1 MSTPTTRIAFHT
13 MGCKTNFS
21 ETSTISS
28 EMQRYGYE
36 KVSYKDE
43 ADIYV
48 LNTCSVTENA
58 DKEAR
63 KLIRK
68 ARRLNPF
75 AKIAVI
81 GCYAQLQPEQISKIP
96 GVDLVLGASEK
107 FNLLSHLNSLN
118 GTNESKIITSTIK
131 NISSFQPSFTNGERT
146 RSYLKIQDGC
156 NYNCSFCTIPLARGR
171 SRSDTIE
178 NTVKIA
184 QNIADS
190 GAKEIV
196 LTGINIGDFGS
207 EKDESFLQLIMT
219 LDNLKGIERFRIS
232 SIEPNL
238 LSDEIIS
245 FCADSNK
252 FVPHFHIPLQSGND
266 KILKKMRRKYNLKMY
281 KDKIKMIKK
290 IMPDACIGADVIVGF
305 PGETNKD
312 FEKTYNFIEEL
323 KINYLHVFSYSNRV
337 GTVAEALKKQIPKD
351 VKILR
356 SRTLQKLSNQ
366 MRLYFYKSNIN
377 QVRKVLFESIVD
389 DKYIVGF
396 TDNYI
401 RVMVKGDKNMIK
413 KIYNVKLLFVGE
425 NKVFGEIY

>member
-1 MSTPTTRIAFHT
+1 MSTPTTKIAFHT

-21 ETSTISS
+21 ETSIISR
-28 EMQRYGYE
+28 EMQSYGYE
-36 KVSYKDE
+36 KVSYKEE

-68 ARRLNPF
+68 ARKLNPL

-81 GCYAQLQPEQISKIP
+81 GCYAQLQPDQISKIP
-96 GVDLVLGASEK
+96 NVDLVLGATEK
-107 FNLLSHLNSLN
+107 FKLLSHLNSLN
-118 GTNESKIITSTIK
+118 NNNESKIIRSSIK

-146 RSYLKIQDGC
+146 RSYLKVQDGC

-207 EKDESFLQLIMT
+207 EKDENFLKLIMT

-245 FCADSNK
+245 FCASSNK
-252 FVPHFHIPLQSGND
+252 FVPHFHIPLQSGSD
-266 KILKKMRRKYNLKMY
+266 SILQSMKRRYNTDLY
-281 KDKIKMIKK
+281 NSRVEYIKK
-290 IMPDACIGADVIVGF
+290 LIPDCCIGVDVIVGY
-305 PGETNKD
+305 PGESED
-312 FEKTYNFIEEL
+312 HFEQTKSFIESMD
-323 KINYLHVFSYSNRV
+323 ISYLHVFSYSQRQDTLAASLTNQV
-337 GTVAEALKKQIPKD
+337 TKENKD
-351 VKILR
+351 YR
-356 SRTLQKLSNQ
+356 SKTLHILSNKK
-366 MRLYFYKSNIN
+366 RTKFYNQYIN
-377 QVRKVLFESIVD
+377 TVRPVLVEQSING
-389 DKYIVGF
+389 KIQGF

-401 RVMVKGDKNMIK
+401 KVNIDKNLSCQNTI
-413 KIYNVKLLFVGE
+413 ISVLLND
-425 NKVFGEIY
+425 NKGSYIQGEII

>member
-1 MSTPTTRIAFHT
+1 MSTPTTKVAFHT

-21 ETSTISS
+21 DTSTISN
-28 EMQRYGYE
+28 EMLSHGYQ
-36 KVSYKDE
+36 KVSYKEE

-63 KLIRK
+63 KLIRQ
-68 ARRLNPF
+68 ARRRNPY

-81 GCYAQLQPEQISKIP
+81 GCYAQLQPDQISNIA

-107 FNLLSHLNSLN
+107 FNLLTHLNSLN
-118 GTNESKIITSTIK
+118 DNNESKIVRLPI
-131 NISSFQPSFTNGERT
+131 NQNNSFQSSFTNGERT

-207 EKDESFLQLIMT
+207 TNNENFFQLIKT

-238 LSDEIIS
+238 LSNDIIS
-245 FCADSNK
+245 FCANSNK
-252 FVPHFHIPLQSGND
+252 FVPHFHIPLQSGSD
-266 KILKKMRRKYNLKMY
+266 SILQSMKRRYNTDLY
-281 KDKIKMIKK
+281 KSRVEYIKK
-290 IMPDACIGADVIVGF
+290 IIPDCCIGVDVIVGY
-305 PGETNKD
+305 PGEKEEH
-312 FEKTYNFIEEL
+312 FEQTYSFIESMDVS
-323 KINYLHVFSYSNRV
+323 YLHVFSYSKRKDTFAASLNDQVTKERK
-337 GTVAEALKKQIPKD
+337 EYRSKALHRLSNKKKKQFYNQYIN
-351 VKILR
+351 KIRPVLVEQ
-356 SRTLQKLSNQ
+356 S
-366 MRLYFYKSNIN
+366 IN
-377 QVRKVLFESIVD
+377 GKIQ
-389 DKYIVGF
+389 GF

-401 RVMVKGDKNMIK
+401 KVNVDQELSCYN
-413 KIYNVKLLFVGE
+413 KIIPVLLNE
-425 NKVFGEIY
+425 NKGNYMQGEII

>member
-1 MSTPTTRIAFHT
+1 MSTPTTKIAFHT

-21 ETSTISS
+21 ETSIISR
-28 EMQRYGYE
+28 EMQSYGYE
-36 KVSYKDE
+36 KVSYKEE

-68 ARRLNPF
+68 ARKLNPL

-81 GCYAQLQPEQISKIP
+81 GCYAQLQPDQISKIP
-96 GVDLVLGASEK
+96 NVDLVLGATEK
-107 FNLLSHLNSLN
+107 FKLLSHLNSLN
-118 GTNESKIITSTIK
+118 NNNESKIIRSSIK

-146 RSYLKIQDGC
+146 RSYLKVQDGC

-207 EKDESFLQLIMT
+207 EKDENFLKLIMT

-245 FCADSNK
+245 FCASSNK
-252 FVPHFHIPLQSGND
+252 FVPHFHIPLQSGSD
-266 KILKKMRRKYNLKMY
+266 SILQSMKRRYNTDLY
-281 KDKIKMIKK
+281 KSRVEYIRKLI
-290 IMPDACIGADVIVGF
+290 PDCCIGVDVIVGY
-305 PGETNKD
+305 PGESED
-312 FEKTYNFIEEL
+312 HFEQTKSFIESMD
-323 KINYLHVFSYSNRV
+323 ISYLHVFSYSQRQDTLAASLTNQV
-337 GTVAEALKKQIPKD
+337 TKENKD
-351 VKILR
+351 YR
-356 SRTLQKLSNQ
+356 SKTLHILSNKK
-366 MRLYFYKSNIN
+366 RTKFYNQYIN
-377 QVRKVLFESIVD
+377 TVRPVLVEQSING
-389 DKYIVGF
+389 KIQGF

-401 RVMVKGDKNMIK
+401 KVNIDKNFSCQNTI
-413 KIYNVKLLFVGE
+413 ISVLLND
-425 NKVFGEIY
+425 NKGSYIQGEII

>member
-21 ETSTISS
+21 ESSIISG
-28 EMQRYGYE
+28 EMQSYGYE

-68 ARRLNPF
+68 AQKLNPL

-81 GCYAQLQPEQISKIP
+81 GCYAQLQPDQISKIP
-96 GVDLVLGASEK
+96 GVDLVLGAAEK

-118 GTNESKIITSTIK
+118 DTNESKIIRSSIK
-131 NISSFQPSFTNGERT
+131 NISSFQPSYTNGERT

-156 NYNCSFCTIPLARGR
+156 NYNCSFCTIPLARGI
-171 SRSDTIE
+171 SRSNTIE

-207 EKDESFLQLIMT
+207 KKDENFLQLIMT

-238 LSDEIIS
+238 LDNEIIS
-245 FCADSNK
+245 FCAESSK
-252 FVPHFHIPLQSGND
+252 FVPHFHIPLQSGSD
-266 KILKKMRRKYNLKMY
+266 SILKSMKRRYNADLY
-281 KDKIKMIKK
+281 RSRVEYIKK
-290 IMPDACIGADVIVGF
+290 LIPDCCIGVDVIVGY
-305 PGETNKD
+305 PGEEEEH
-312 FEKTYNFIEEL
+312 FEQTKLFLESID
-323 KINYLHVFSYSNRV
+323 ISYLHVFSYSQRQD
-337 GTVAEALKKQIPKD
+337 TRAA
-351 VKILR
+351 
-356 SRTLQKLSNQ
+356 SLSNQ
-366 MRLYFYKSNIN
+366 VTKENKDYRSKALHVLSNKKRTEFYNQSINTIRPVLVEQSINGNI
-377 QVRKVLFESIVD
+377 Q
-389 DKYIVGF
+389 GF

-401 RVMVKGDKNMIK
+401 KVNIDNNLSCQNTIISVLLNDNKGSYMQ
-413 KIYNVKLLFVGE
+413 
-425 NKVFGEIY
+425 GEII

>member
-1 MSTPTTRIAFHT
+1 MSTPITRVAFHT

-21 ETSTISS
+21 ETSIISS
-28 EMQRYGYE
+28 EMLSCGYQ
-36 KVSYKDE
+36 KVSYKEE

-63 KLIRK
+63 KLIRQ

-81 GCYAQLQPEQISKIP
+81 GCYAQLQPGQISRIP
-96 GVDLVLGASEK
+96 GVDLVLGATEK

-118 GTNESKIITSTIK
+118 NNNESKVIRSPID

-171 SRSDTIE
+171 SRSDTIKK
-178 NTVKIA
+178 TVQIA

-207 EKDESFLQLIMT
+207 VKDENFLQLIMT

-252 FVPHFHIPLQSGND
+252 FVPHFHIPLQSGAD
-266 KILKKMRRKYNLKMY
+266 SILQNMKRRYNTDLY
-281 KDKIKMIKK
+281 KSRVEYIKQLI
-290 IMPDACIGADVIVGF
+290 PDCCIGVDVIVGY
-305 PGETNKD
+305 PGEEEEH
-312 FEKTYNFIEEL
+312 FEQTKSFLESMDIS
-323 KINYLHVFSYSNRV
+323 YLHVFSYSQRR
-337 GTVAEALKKQIPKD
+337 GTVAATLKNQATKEQKEY
-351 VKILR
+351 R
-356 SRTLQKLSNQ
+356 SKTLHILSNKK
-366 MRLYFYKSNIN
+366 RTEFYNQYIN
-377 QVRKVLFESIVD
+377 KTRPVLVEQSTNGKIQ
-389 DKYIVGF
+389 GF

-401 RVMVKGDKNMIK
+401 KVNIDEDLPCRNTIVSV
-413 KIYNVKLLFVGE
+413 LLNE
-425 NKVFGEIY
+425 NKGGYMQGEII